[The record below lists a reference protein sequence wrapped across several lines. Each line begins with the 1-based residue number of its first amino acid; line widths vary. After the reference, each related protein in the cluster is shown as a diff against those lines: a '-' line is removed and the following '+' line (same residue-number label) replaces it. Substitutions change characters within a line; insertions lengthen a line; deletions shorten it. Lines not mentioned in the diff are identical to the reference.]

1 MPTIKRIL
9 DVALLTAITT
19 IGFSPKETEAAANQT
34 TTLAPNTPG
43 VAPSSAPLV
52 GSTFTDGQYNYT
64 AALADPSLTDPSFLQ
79 QPYSGQGSAV
89 LDITQTFPNGT
100 VVAKAQFP
108 YETQVQSDVVT
119 VSDTCG
125 SGKNTYS
132 CSHQENGATLGAV
145 KEVLKC
151 MTSQEVS
158 DALVKIAPLL
168 LTNALPRVMTNYL
181 SPYVRNIQTST
192 TLNNIPSDPAAQTAV
207 TSALSQLSYR
217 CINKG
222 SNEAAT
228 QALYALFALLILLVV
243 PATVYA
249 TYRSCTGK
257 QDFCSA
263 FADGMMA
270 PFALIAACCG
280 RGSSS
285 TNTNTGN
292 MHRFNATRATE
303 PYGSSSHPDNHH
315 AAVVAP

>member
-1 MPTIKRIL
+1 MPTIKRVL
-9 DVALLTAITT
+9 DVAFLTAIATV
-19 IGFSPKETEAAANQT
+19 GFSTKKTEAATNQT
-34 TTLAPNTPG
+34 TSLAPNTAG
-43 VAPSSAPLV
+43 MAPSAS

-64 AALADPSLTDPSFLQ
+64 AALGDSTSTDPSFLQ
-79 QPYSGQGSAV
+79 LPYSGQGSAI
-89 LDITQTFPNGT
+89 LDVTQTFPNGT
-100 VVAKAQFP
+100 VVATAQLP
-108 YETQVQSDVVT
+108 YSTQVQSNIVT

-145 KEVLKC
+145 QEALKC

-168 LTNALPRVMTNYL
+168 LANTFPSVMTSYL
-181 SPYVRNIQTST
+181 SPYVRNIQAST
-192 TLNNIPSDPAAQTAV
+192 TLGNIPSHSATQAAV
-207 TSALSQLSYR
+207 TSALTQLSYR

-243 PATVYA
+243 PATAYA
-249 TYRSCTGK
+249 TYQSCKGK
-257 QDFCSA
+257 QSFCSA

-280 RGSSS
+280 RGNNSSA
-285 TNTNTGN
+285 TNTGN
-292 MHRFNATRATE
+292 MHRFNTTRAATE
-303 PYGSSSHPDNHH
+303 PYGRNDHAGHP
-315 AAVVAP
+315 AAVSP